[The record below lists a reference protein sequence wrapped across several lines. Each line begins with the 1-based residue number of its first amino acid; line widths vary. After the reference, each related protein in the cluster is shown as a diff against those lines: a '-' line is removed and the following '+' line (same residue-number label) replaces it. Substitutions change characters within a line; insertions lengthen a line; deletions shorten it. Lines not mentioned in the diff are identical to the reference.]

1 MENISCTLPGGAF
14 YVFPNISKLFGMRY
28 QDKVIENSIDFCSFL
43 LDEARVAAVPGKA
56 FGSDH
61 FIRLSFATS
70 MKNIEIGIGRIKDA
84 INQLG

>member
-1 MENISCTLPGGAF
+1 
-14 YVFPNISKLFGMRY
+14 VRY
-28 QDKVIENSIDFCSFL
+28 QDKVIGDSIEFCSFL

-70 MKNIEIGIGRIKDA
+70 MKNIELGIGRIKEALD
-84 INQLG
+84 QLR